1 MDKENREKIK
11 AARNAYMRE
20 WRKKN
25 PERAKEINDRY
36 WAKKADRLAAE
47 EQVEVEHDQH

>member
-1 MDKENREKIK
+1 MDMERKAKIK

-25 PERAKEINDRY
+25 PERAKAINDRY
-36 WAKKADRLAAE
+36 WARRAERLAVVE
-47 EQVEVEHDQH
+47 REEVEHDQH